1 MTGHEI
7 TSRFNEIYNSTQK
20 AVLSFVTAKCGN
32 TADIA
37 DIVQETYLELYSL
50 LTRRGVDYIKNEK
63 AMVLKIA
70 KQKLARHFSLMERLR
85 MIVPMFSTNADGDE
99 IPLTDLEADA
109 FLEEDFT
116 VNQLLIDDAKALLR
130 HKPENVRKVFY
141 LYYEVGLSIPEISKT
156 LSISE
161 SDVKNKLYRTLK
173 ELRSMLL

>member
-1 MTGHEI
+1 MISHEI
-7 TSRFNEIYNSTQK
+7 TARFNEIYDSTQK

-37 DIVQETYLELYSL
+37 DIVQEIYLELFSL
-50 LTRRGVDYIKNEK
+50 LTRRGVDFIKNEN

-70 KQKLARHFSLMERLR
+70 KQKLARHYSLMERLR
-85 MIVPMFSTNADGDE
+85 MIVPMVGANAEGDE

-109 FLEEDFT
+109 FLAEDFT
-116 VNQLLIDDAKALLR
+116 VSRLLIDDAKALLR
-130 HKPENVRKVFY
+130 RKPESVRKVFY
-141 LYYEVGLSIPEISKT
+141 LYYEVGLSIHEISKT
-156 LSISE
+156 LSMSE